1 MKSDSMKIRKTFLWL
16 MLAVLLFFGN
26 CTTYETLNFDGYN
39 FQNNDDIE
47 IRSFG
52 ETWANPYF
60 MLGDAEID
68 FQLYTK
74 YHVIKGN
81 RYRRGGNYQLSFDVV
96 PAPHQFIKTVTL
108 NKVTIQAGDNVY
120 DMIKGIYE
128 ISPNFIREDE
138 KRTRIYKRLSKKEIE
153 IVCSNG
159 IIDIEAYKEKF
170 DDLHD
175 TKLGSVS
182 FDFVPAP
189 IDETRY
195 KEIFVRFD
203 ITLEYTTG
211 ETIRQDQEFYGLYE
225 IRRKRIYRPLFT
237 V

>member
-1 MKSDSMKIRKTFLWL
+1 

-26 CTTYETLNFDGYN
+26 CTTYSTLNFDGYN

-47 IRSFG
+47 IKNLG

-68 FQLYTK
+68 FQLYTG
-74 YHVIKGN
+74 YRIIKGN
-81 RYRRGGNYQLSFDVV
+81 RYRRGGNYQLSLHVKL
-96 PAPHQFIKTVTL
+96 APHQFIKTVTL

-120 DMIKGIYE
+120 DMIKGIYK
-128 ISPNFIREDE
+128 ISLHFIGKDE
-138 KRTRIYKRLSKKEIE
+138 KRAGIYKRLSEKEVE
-153 IVCSNG
+153 IVSSNG

-170 DDLHD
+170 DDLTD
-175 TKLGSVS
+175 TKLRYVN
-182 FDFVPAP
+182 FEFVPAP

-211 ETIRQDQEFYGLYE
+211 ETVRQDKEFYGLYE
-225 IRRKRIYRPLFT
+225 IRRKRIYRPIFT